1 MNLAKQISSS
11 GLTRF
16 SLVVGFAIALVL
28 AIGWSRPKTV
38 EEDVMAAFGLKSG
51 ELVTINQVSKSEMAI
66 TMNGQNYMIDYAL
79 FSNRSKQFR
88 LMVQTENGLVEQV
101 APTVSTIRGTLR
113 GVKGSRVI
121 GCVTEEGCCARI
133 KFPGGEDCFVE
144 PVARNLDN
152 PAMAG
157 VHVVYSKDDVIA
169 EPGECGNVTK
179 VIEAEQEVEPN
190 LATASAVAGLAT
202 MDLQV
207 CELSLDADFEFFS
220 NFGSASA
227 TLAQMELIVNIVNDQ
242 YESEVGIR
250 HTISEAVVRT
260 TANDPYTVS
269 GASDLLTE
277 LRVFYTF
284 GAGAGTTTG
293 DLTHLFT
300 GRNLTGSTV
309 GIAYFSVVC
318 NRRWAFGLSQRLNQL
333 SQMTDVVAHE
343 LGHQWA
349 QDHCDCPNHT
359 MNAFLTG
366 ANDFN
371 DAITVP
377 NLIAYRNT
385 RNCLDSIG
393 PTGSG
398 ASGTSN
404 NDDWINKIDIGDLDF
419 SVTGANF
426 NATTERQEQD
436 LENAGSTVWW
446 SVDADANGSIT
457 IDTLGSD
464 FDTELHVFEFVPGG
478 GLAGLIL
485 IDENDDV
492 NGSQSQVTFDVTS
505 GTRYEIRVG
514 GFRSSNSISAGSEG
528 NIVLN
533 GAFTASSTLLGDVNL
548 DGAVTFADIGPLF
561 DLIFSGDPNPFQLE
575 ADVNQDG
582 VISFADIAP
591 LFDLIFS
598 GDPGA

>member
-1 MNLAKQISSS
+1 MNLSKRISSS

-16 SLVVGFAIALVL
+16 SLVVGFAIALGL
-28 AIGWSRPKTV
+28 AIGWSRPKTA
-38 EEDVMAAFGLKSG
+38 EEEVMAAFGLKSG
-51 ELVTINQVSKSEMAI
+51 ELVTIDQISKSEMAI

-88 LMVQTENGLVEQV
+88 LMVQTESGLAEQV

-113 GVKGSRVI
+113 DVEGSRVI
-121 GCVTEEGCCARI
+121 GCVTEDGCCARI
-133 KFPGGEDCFVE
+133 KFPGGEDCFIE
-144 PVARNLDN
+144 PVAGNLDN
-152 PAMAG
+152 PAMAE

-169 EPGECGNVTK
+169 EPRECGNVTQL
-179 VIEAEQEVEPN
+179 IEAKQEVEQN
-190 LATASAVAGLAT
+190 LATASAVAALAT
-202 MDLQV
+202 PDLQV

-227 TLAQMELIVNIVNDQ
+227 TLAQLELIVNIVNDQ

-260 TANDPYTVS
+260 TANDPYTAS

-277 LRVFYTF
+277 LRVFYTS
-284 GAGAGTTTG
+284 GAGAGATTG

-300 GRNLTGSTV
+300 GRNLTGNTV
-309 GIAYFSVVC
+309 GIAYLGVVC
-318 NRRWAFGLSQRLNQL
+318 IRPWGFGLSQRLPQL
-333 SQMTDVVAHE
+333 SEMTDVVAHE
-343 LGHQWA
+343 LGHNWA
-349 QDHCDCPNHT
+349 QNHCACPSHT
-359 MNAFLTG
+359 MNASLTG

-377 NLIAYRNT
+377 NLIAYRDT

-404 NDDWINKIDIGDLDF
+404 NDDWVNKIDIGDLDF

-446 SVDADANGSIT
+446 SLDADANGSVT
-457 IDTLGSD
+457 IDTFDSD
-464 FDTELHVFEFVPGG
+464 FDTVLHVYEFAPGG

-485 IDENDDV
+485 VDENDDV

-514 GFRSSNSISAGSEG
+514 GSRSSNSIGAGSEG
-528 NIVLN
+528 NIALN
-533 GAFTASSTLLGDVNL
+533 GTFTEPSTPLGDVNL
-548 DGAVTFADIGPLF
+548 DGAVTFADIGPLL
-561 DLIFSGDPNPFQLE
+561 DLIFSGDSDAFQLE

-591 LFDLIFS
+591 LLSLIFQMF
-598 GDPGA
+598 PN

>member
-1 MNLAKQISSS
+1 MNLSKQISNSR
-11 GLTRF
+11 LTRF
-16 SLVVGFAIALVL
+16 SLVVGFAIVLGL
-28 AIGWSRPKTV
+28 AIGWSRPKTA
-38 EEDVMAAFGLKSG
+38 EEEVMAAFGLKSG
-51 ELVTINQVSKSEMAI
+51 ELVTIDQVSKSEMAI

-88 LMVQTENGLVEQV
+88 LMVQTESGLTEQV

-133 KFPGGEDCFVE
+133 KFPNGEDCFVE

-169 EPGECGNVTK
+169 EPGQCGNVTK
-179 VIEAEQEVEPN
+179 LIEAEQEVQPN
-190 LATASAVAGLAT
+190 LATAPVVAALAT
-202 MDLQV
+202 MELQV

-227 TLAQMELIVNIVNDQ
+227 TLAQLELIVNIVNDQ

-260 TANDPYTVS
+260 TANDPYTAS

-277 LRVFYTF
+277 LQVFYIA
-284 GAGAGTTTG
+284 GAGNGTTTG

-300 GRNLTGSTV
+300 GRNLDGSTV
-309 GIAYFSVVC
+309 GIAYLSVVC
-318 NRRWAFGLSQRLNQL
+318 NRTFGFGLSQRLPQL
-333 SQMTDVVAHE
+333 SRMTDVVAHE
-343 LGHQWA
+343 LGHNWA
-349 QDHCDCPNHT
+349 QNHCDCPSHT
-359 MNAFLTG
+359 MNAFVTG

-377 NLIAYRNT
+377 NLIAFRNT

-404 NDDWINKIDIGDLDF
+404 NDDWINKINIADFDF

-426 NATTERQEQD
+426 NATTENQEPN
-436 LENAGSTVWW
+436 LANVGSSVWW
-446 SVDADANGSIT
+446 SVDADANGSVT
-457 IDTLGSD
+457 IDTFGSD
-464 FDTELHVFEFVPGG
+464 FDTELHVYEFVPGG
-478 GLAGLIL
+478 GLAGLTL
-485 IDENDDV
+485 VEENDDAT
-492 NGSQSQVTFDVTS
+492 GSQSQVTFDVTG

-528 NIVLN
+528 NILLN
-533 GAFTASSTLLGDVNL
+533 GAFEPSTLLGDVNL
-548 DGAVTFADIGPLF
+548 DGAVTFDDVDPLIN
-561 DLIFSGDPNPFQLE
+561 LILSNDSDSLQLE

-582 VISFADIAP
+582 VVSFADITR
-591 LFDLIFS
+591 LIILIFQLLS
-598 GDPGA
+598 N